1 MALFT
6 TTSIS
11 IAGKP
16 IKKYNSLTL
25 IQELTGHHTFS
36 LMVPFEY
43 LEAGMDTLT
52 SSQSFIGKDL
62 LVEIK
67 VKGATM
73 HKYKGVVNS
82 IKYKKTSTTS
92 NHLQIFGTC
101 PAFLLDDHEYC
112 KSFLNKKLN
121 VVVNEVL
128 GNYSVHNKVSP
139 SFKEKIPYTVQ
150 YRETAYRY
158 LRRLAD
164 EYGQW
169 FYYDGEKLVFG
180 EKEKASAVKLKL
192 GDDLTSYEVKLRSMP
207 LKDISKAYDYL
218 KDETYDSKSQD
229 DKISSV
235 DQFTNELKGASKMA
249 FPNDGN
255 DIWLPKYTEKKQLE
269 KYQEDMKGGIVSN
282 IHEFTGQSRNPAV
295 KLGGSVDIKGTTLKK
310 GGKVSKGQ
318 EYAVR
323 KYTLTKIVHIVNN
336 NGEYRNLLTGIPE
349 EYKYPPRN
357 HVSFRHASVQTAVV
371 VKNADKEEE
380 MGRVKVRF
388 PWMESDEETPWIRVS
403 SPHASKDNGYY
414 FVPEVDDQVLVD
426 FEMGCPDLPI
436 ILSSLFHGKAK
447 PSKWYHKNNE
457 LKAIR
462 TRSGNEILINDRK
475 GKETIKIFN
484 PDEKNVITLTMDES
498 KKIKIESS
506 GYIEIEAAKDLSIKA
521 TNVSIHAKNKLSTS
535 STTFDNSATDIKFKA
550 KSGFNAEAMNTDI
563 KATMAMN
570 VDGMNTKVTAKGM
583 AELSATGNTT
593 VKGMMVMIN

>member
-1 MALFT
+1 VALFT

-16 IKKYNSLTL
+16 IKKFNSLSLVQTL
-25 IQELTGHHTFS
+25 HGHHACS
-36 LMVPFEY
+36 LKVPFEY
-43 LEAGMDTLT
+43 LEPGMDSLT
-52 SSQSFIGKDL
+52 SSQAFIGKDL
-62 LVEIK
+62 LIEIK
-67 VKGATM
+67 IKGGTK

-82 IKYKKTSTTS
+82 IQYSKTNTTS
-92 NHLQIFGTC
+92 NHLQIFGTS
-101 PAFLLDDHEYC
+101 PTYLIDDHEYC
-112 KSFLNKKLN
+112 KSFLDKKLN
-121 VVVNEVL
+121 AIVSEVL
-128 GNYSVHNKVSP
+128 GNYSVQNKVSP
-139 SFKEKIPYTVQ
+139 TFKDKIPYTVQ
-150 YRETAYRY
+150 YRETAFKY
-158 LRRLAD
+158 LQRLAD

-169 FYYDGEKLVFG
+169 FYYDGEKVVFG

-192 GDDLTSYEVKLRSMP
+192 GDDLISYGIKLRSMP

-235 DQFTNELKGASKMA
+235 DKFTGEVKAASLKA
-249 FPNDGN
+249 FSNDGN
-255 DIWLPKYTEKKQLE
+255 DIWLPKYTDKKQLE
-269 KYQEDMKGGIVSN
+269 KFQEDMKGGLVSK
-282 IHEFTGQSRNPAV
+282 ILEFTGTSRNPAV
-295 KLGGSVDIKGTTLKK
+295 KIGGSIDIKGTTLKK
-310 GGKVSKGQ
+310 GGKVSKGK
-318 EYAVR
+318 EYGVA
-323 KYTLTKIVHIVNN
+323 KYTITRIEHYVNN
-336 NGEYRNLLTGIPE
+336 NGEYTNRLTGIPE

-357 HVSFRHASVQTAVV
+357 HVPYRHASTQTAIV

-380 MGRVKVRF
+380 MGRIKVRF
-388 PWMESDEETPWIRVS
+388 PWMEPTEETPWIRVS

-426 FEMGCPDLPI
+426 FELGCPDLPI
-436 ILSSLFHGKAK
+436 IVSSLFHGKAK

-462 TRSGNEILINDRK
+462 TRSGNEILIDDKK

-498 KKIKIESS
+498 KKIKIESQ

-521 TNVSIHAKNKLSTS
+521 SNISIHAKNKLSTS

-550 KSGFNAEAMNTDI
+550 KSGFNAEAMNADI

-570 VDGMNTKVTAKGM
+570 VKGMNTTVSADAM